1 MPTIESICKFNRKRC
16 DFCVSRLWASL
27 FKAYQPSVSLRKGMV
42 SLRWACNDA

>member
-27 FKAYQPSVSLRKGMV
+27 FKALPAQRFLEKGDGE
-42 SLRWACNDA
+42 LALGLQ